1 MLEQWQVACTQLL
14 TEHHSKFI
22 LRKTFHTLC
31 MNDPFDIFSPENFRQ
46 VTLSLSKS
54 SLLIISHHYA
64 SLALFCVGPCSATV
78 VATLYFSDCLSGR
91 RQEIL
96 VTLTAA
102 APFLLSSSN
111 DVDWLWWH
119 EVRNWAPV
127 KVRKIGQCLCLLGWG
142 SCWGYLVSSF
152 LYCFSFR
159 SSFYTAEP
167 KHPVFKTSDCFAT
180 ETLMLWCF
188 SLKCKTILLIQKV
201 TKLKHQN

>member
-14 TEHHSKFI
+14 TEHHSEFI
-22 LRKTFHTLC
+22 LRKTFHTC

-46 VTLSLSKS
+46 VTLCLSKS

-159 SSFYTAEP
+159 SSFLYCRA
-167 KHPVFKTSDCFAT
+167 KASCFQNIWLFCHW
-180 ETLMLWCF
+180 ETHALMLF
-188 SLKCKTILLIQKV
+188 TEV
-201 TKLKHQN
+201 